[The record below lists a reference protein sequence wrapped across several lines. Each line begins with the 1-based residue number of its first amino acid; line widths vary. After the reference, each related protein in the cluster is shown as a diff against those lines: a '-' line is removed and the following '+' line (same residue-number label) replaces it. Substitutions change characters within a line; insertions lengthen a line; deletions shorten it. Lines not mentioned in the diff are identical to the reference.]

1 LYNIENET
9 GLSQSNAAALLLNM
23 LSYGEMKNADAG
35 LCKMAYN
42 KLVKQ
47 NILVGMPTVSADD
60 RGYSGHMAEV
70 LGSYPGGR

>member
-1 LYNIENET
+1 MYNIENET
-9 GLSQSNAAALLLNM
+9 GLSQSNAAALLFIM

-47 NILVGMPTVSADD
+47 NILVEMPTIYADD
-60 RGYSGHMAEV
+60 RG
-70 LGSYPGGR
+70 L

>member
-1 LYNIENET
+1 MYNIENET

-47 NILVGMPTVSADD
+47 NILVEMPTI
-60 RGYSGHMAEV
+60 YGHIREEDKY
-70 LGSYPGGR
+70 GSDNICSN